1 MGPLISGKCRLVNY
15 YSIWPDIRYHV
26 YIIRY
31 LVDSAWFDGPLHLV
45 RKARSFEPVL
55 DDALRND
62 MADAYVA
69 MRIWD
74 SKI

>member
-1 MGPLISGKCRLVNY
+1 MSIFYIYIYHSIS
-15 YSIWPDIRYHV
+15 
-26 YIIRY
+26 RY
-31 LVDSAWFDGPLHLV
+31 LVHSPGLTVLA

-74 SKI
+74 FKDVCDPMGLVTGIFT